1 MNPNVLFF
9 LLLIP
14 YSAIMVILQTLMKY
28 NVVVQINSK
37 RKASDIEPSSSM
49 RSKRQDTKTNSPR
62 WGDVSAQRQNVE
74 EMEVNNVNL
83 TKKKGD
89 VPSKTK
95 DRGGEGRAKTQRV
108 PGTEQDK
115 HSHSLL
121 SDKVDDEDPEQLFG
135 KETRMSNGKGKK
147 VVGLT
152 IPSEG
157 NGERTSITENPVA
170 KKGSNSGDKQ
180 QLDDLQQLSAGKSP
194 SDFVFCDLQIVNFT
208 KY

>member
-1 MNPNVLFF
+1 
-9 LLLIP
+9 
-14 YSAIMVILQTLMKY
+14 MVILQTLMKY
-28 NVVVQINSK
+28 NAVVQINSK

-62 WGDVSAQRQNVE
+62 WSDVSAQRQNVE
-74 EMEVNNVNL
+74 EMEVSNVNS

-89 VPSKTK
+89 IPSKANIFR
-95 DRGGEGRAKTQRV
+95 DRGSEGRAKTQRV
-108 PGTEQDK
+108 PGTNQDK
-115 HSHSLL
+115 HPHSLL
-121 SDKVDDEDPEQLFG
+121 CDKVDDEEPEQLFG

-157 NGERTSITENPVA
+157 NGKRTSITENPVA

-180 QLDDLQQLSAGKSP
+180 QLDDLQQLAAGKSL
-194 SDFVFCDLQIVNFT
+194 SDFVFCDLQTVNFT
-208 KY
+208 KH

>member
-1 MNPNVLFF
+1 
-9 LLLIP
+9 
-14 YSAIMVILQTLMKY
+14 MVILQTLMKY
-28 NVVVQINSK
+28 NAVVQINSK

-62 WGDVSAQRQNVE
+62 WSDVSAQRQNVE
-74 EMEVNNVNL
+74 EMEVNNVIS

-89 VPSKTK
+89 IPSKAK
-95 DRGGEGRAKTQRV
+95 DIFRDRGSEGRVKTQRV
-108 PGTEQDK
+108 PGTNQEKDP
-115 HSHSLL
+115 HSLL
-121 SDKVDDEDPEQLFG
+121 SDKVDDEEPEQLFG

-157 NGERTSITENPVA
+157 NGKRTSITENPVA

-180 QLDDLQQLSAGKSP
+180 QLDDLQQLAAGKSL
-194 SDFVFCDLQIVNFT
+194 SDFVFCDLQTVNFT
-208 KY
+208 KH